1 MILLALICCV
11 IISYLQYRELKRLG
25 KLMQKKSEEPKL
37 KNPPKARSSFVV
49 KRMEE
54 RLKEALYE

>member
-1 MILLALICCV
+1 MIILFLCLTVLEI
-11 IISYLQYRELKRLG
+11 LQYRELKKIG
-25 KLMQKKSEEPKL
+25 SFVQEKTQEPMERT
-37 KNPPKARSSFVV
+37 PPKGRNSFVV